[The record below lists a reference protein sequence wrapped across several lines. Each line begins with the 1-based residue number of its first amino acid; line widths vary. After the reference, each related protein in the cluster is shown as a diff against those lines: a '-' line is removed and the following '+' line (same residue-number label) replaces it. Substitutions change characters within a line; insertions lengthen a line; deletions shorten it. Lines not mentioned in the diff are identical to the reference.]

1 MQSPPPLPE
10 PIWSSI
16 PPDAREA
23 LAVAFDFY
31 RNCIE
36 RLEARVRELQARLD
50 QNSSNS
56 SKPPSSDPPGVKPAP
71 PKPPSGKKPGAQDG
85 HTRCERVRLE
95 PDTVVD
101 HKPLACSGCG
111 SPLTGSDDSP
121 RIHQV
126 WELPVIRPT
135 VAEHRFHRLA
145 CACGRTTA
153 APVPADVPADGYGP
167 RLKAAAVY
175 LTGVAHLSKAAT
187 ERLCEDLLGTP
198 ISTGQICAIEAE
210 AAERLA
216 PVIGELRAALPL
228 GDACMDE
235 TGWKQSGKRCW
246 LWVAVTVHFTFFH
259 VSMKRNRE
267 AVEFLLGA
275 SYAYVLSTDRCPV
288 YARVARRQLCW
299 AHLRR
304 DFQGLI
310 DRGGE
315 GKTVGVDLLLLSD
328 LIFNQWHKI
337 RDGTAKRKT
346 AVRRIEN
353 WLVPDVRRVL
363 LAGAES
369 PCART
374 SRFCRTLLEAEG
386 HLWSFCRVEGV
397 EPTNNAAERAL
408 RPAVL
413 WRKAS
418 QGTRSDLG
426 SRYVAT
432 MLSVSTT
439 CKQQGRRVW
448 DYLTQTFAS
457 GAAGRAV
464 PSLLQMP

>member
-23 LAVAFDFY
+23 LAVAFAFY

-36 RLEARVRELQARLD
+36 RLEAQVRELQTRLD
-50 QNSSNS
+50 QNSTNS
-56 SKPPSSDPPGVKPAP
+56 SKPPSSDPPGFKHAP
-71 PKPPSGKKPGAQDG
+71 PRPPSGKKPGAQDG
-85 HTRCERVRLE
+85 HTRHERVRLS

-101 HKPLACSGCG
+101 HKPSVCSGCG
-111 SPLTGSDDSP
+111 SPLTGTDDSP

-126 WELPVIRPT
+126 WDLPDIRPT
-135 VAEHRFHRLA
+135 VAEHRFHKLA

-153 APVPADVPADGYGP
+153 APVPAGVPADGCGP
-167 RLKAAAVY
+167 RLEAAVVY

-187 ERLCEDLLGTP
+187 ERLCEDLLGIP

-210 AAERLA
+210 AAELLA
-216 PVIGELRAALPL
+216 PVVEELHAAVPL
-228 GDACMDE
+228 GDANVDE
-235 TGWKQSGKRCW
+235 TGWKQSGKPCW
-246 LWVAVTVHFTFFH
+246 LWVAVTAHFTFFYA
-259 VSMKRNRE
+259 SMKRNRA

-304 DFQGLI
+304 DFQGSI

-315 GKTVGVDLLLLSD
+315 GRSVGEELLLLSD
-328 LIFNQWHKI
+328 LVFNQWHKI
-337 RDGTAKRKT
+337 RDGTETRR
-346 AVRRIEN
+346 AVLWRIEN

-374 SRFCRTLLEAEG
+374 SRFCRTLLEGEA
-386 HLWSFCRVEGV
+386 HLWSFCRMDGV
-397 EPTNNAAERAL
+397 EPTNNAVERAL

-418 QGTRSDLG
+418 QGTRSDSG
-426 SRYVAT
+426 SRCVAT
-432 MLSVSTT
+432 MLSVGAT
-439 CKQQGRRVW
+439 CKRQGRRVW
-448 DYLTQTFAS
+448 DYLTQAFAS